1 MSDTVHTTRV
11 AVLHQPAS
19 QFLHP
24 VKRRS
29 TVECAAMDIPVLP
42 QSEHQR
48 EAGRRLRKL
57 LELLQLRQVEAA
69 RIMGVSK
76 HVLRN
81 WLAGDNPV
89 QPYALYRLCRV
100 KQVDCNYVYLGDWSA
115 LPRPLGKQ
123 LEDEL
128 LLELEGGKAVELAEC
143 ESY

>member
-1 MSDTVHTTRV
+1 
-11 AVLHQPAS
+11 
-19 QFLHP
+19 
-24 VKRRS
+24 
-29 TVECAAMDIPVLP
+29 MDIPVLP
-42 QSEHQR
+42 QTDHQR

-57 LELLQLRQVEAA
+57 LELLQLRQTEAA

-89 QPYALYRLCRV
+89 QPYALYRLARV
-100 KQVDCNYVYLGDWSA
+100 KQVDCNYVYLGDWSS
-115 LPRPLGKQ
+115 LPGQVRKQ

-128 LLELEGGKAVELAEC
+128 LQELEGGKAAELVGC